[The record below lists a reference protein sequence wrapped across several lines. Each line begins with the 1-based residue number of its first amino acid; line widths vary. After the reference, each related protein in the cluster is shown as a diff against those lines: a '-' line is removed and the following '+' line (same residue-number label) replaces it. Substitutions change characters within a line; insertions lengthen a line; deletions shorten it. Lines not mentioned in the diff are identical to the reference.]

1 MRPFRYALDPVFLA
15 STLLYVLNRTWLASR
30 SGGAAPFLTDH
41 FDDVLLI
48 PCALPLLLWLQ
59 RVTGLRQHD
68 RPPAHGE
75 IFGTLALWAV
85 LFECVF
91 PRVLGRGVGDPL
103 DVLAYAAGALI
114 AGWLWSRPCHADD
127 RISPTG

>member
-59 RVTGLRQHD
+59 RWARLRTHD
-68 RPPAHGE
+68 LPPTVGE
-75 IFGTLALWAV
+75 IAGALALWAV
-85 LFECVF
+85 LFEFVF
-91 PRVLGRGVGDPL
+91 PRLLGRGVGDPL
-103 DVLAYAAGALI
+103 DVVAYAGGALL
-114 AGWLWSRPCHADD
+114 AGSVWALSHRHLRPSR
-127 RISPTG
+127 S